1 MSCLLRTA
9 TRPVSRLLP
18 ALQLASF
25 GLLTTLCLAVPAH
38 AAAADEAVFTPEA
51 LAQLEQRASVA
62 KPREQCY
69 LYTQLVHAMTAKAGK
84 EISDGEDEQAAA
96 TLKQVNRYAHLIH
109 MNLAHDT
116 KKIKDAQMLMNR
128 TTYRLAQYLHLVS
141 GDDQQTVKDTL
152 KQLDQVND
160 ELLTQVFQH

>member
-1 MSCLLRTA
+1 MSSLLRRT
-9 TRPVSRLLP
+9 SRP
-18 ALQLASF
+18 ALRFLTALYVASF

-51 LAQLEQRASVA
+51 LAQLEQRAIAA
-62 KPREQCY
+62 KPREQCF
-69 LYTQLVHAMTAKAGK
+69 LYTELVHAMTAKAGK
-84 EISDGEDEQAAA
+84 ELSDGDTDQAAD
-96 TLKQVNRYAHLIH
+96 TLKQVNRYAHMIH

-116 KKIKDAQMLMNR
+116 KKIKDAQMLMNH

-152 KQLDQVND
+152 KQLNQVND

>member
-1 MSCLLRTA
+1 MSSLLRNA
-9 TRPVSRLLP
+9 SRPARRFTP
-18 ALQLASF
+18 ALYAASF
-25 GLLTTLCLAVPAH
+25 GLLTSLCLAVPAH

-51 LAQLEQRASVA
+51 LAQLEQRASIA
-62 KPREQCY
+62 KPREQCF
-69 LYTQLVHAMTAKAGK
+69 LYTELVHAMTAKAGK
-84 EISDGEDEQAAA
+84 ELSDGDTDNAAA
-96 TLKQVNRYAHLIH
+96 TLKQVDRYAHLIH

-116 KKIKDAQMLMNR
+116 KKIKDAQMLMNH

-152 KQLDQVND
+152 KQLNQVND

>member
-1 MSCLLRTA
+1 MSSLLR
-9 TRPVSRLLP
+9 RKSQP
-18 ALQLASF
+18 ALRFPTALYVASF

-51 LAQLEQRASVA
+51 LAQLEQRAIAA
-62 KPREQCY
+62 KPREQCF
-69 LYTQLVHAMTAKAGK
+69 LYTELVHAMTAKAGK
-84 EISDGEDEQAAA
+84 ELSDGDTDQAAD
-96 TLKQVNRYAHLIH
+96 TLKQVNRYAHMIH

-116 KKIKDAQMLMNR
+116 KKIKDAQMLMNH

-152 KQLDQVND
+152 KQLNQVND